1 MSRII
6 DKLVNV
12 SISISKSA
20 ASSDSFNKLLLVAVA
35 PTIDS
40 PPANYAEYGSI
51 AEVVSAGFEE
61 NGAVY
66 NAALVAFSNG
76 ASSIVIA
83 TKGTS
88 ETIANV
94 LDRAFSSGSWYGF
107 ALIGFEKTE
116 YKNAAAWAEAN
127 EKLFGF
133 TTSDK
138 ENPLSEGTYYNTHG
152 WYADSS
158 SETGNAYNDYL
169 HIAVMA
175 KCFTYEAGEETWAYK
190 SLSLVGYSMLTAA
203 ERGTLEGLN
212 INYYVECANGQ
223 ITYPGKTLAG
233 EWIDVIRGK
242 AWLQSDMQNRVYNLF
257 IKNPKVPYTSKGIAL
272 IENQMI
278 ASLKQA
284 QSNGLVAEDEYD
296 SDDNLVAGFTVTV
309 PTAANTTDTERASR
323 NLNACKFTARLA
335 GAIHAVEIKG
345 TLVS

>member
-20 ASSDSFNKLLLVAVA
+20 ANADSFNKLLLVTVA
-35 PTIDS
+35 PTGDN
-40 PPANYAEYGSI
+40 PPANYAEYGSV
-51 AEVVSAGFEE
+51 AEIVSAGFDE
-61 NGAVY
+61 NGEVY

-83 TKGTS
+83 TKGTN
-88 ETIANV
+88 ETVANV
-94 LDRAFSSGSWYGF
+94 LDRAYSSGSWYGF
-107 ALIGFEKTE
+107 ALIGFEDSE
-116 YKNAAAWAEAN
+116 YVNAATWAEAN

-133 TTSDK
+133 TTTK
-138 ENPLSEGTYYNTHG
+138 AENPLGDGAYYNTHG
-152 WYADSS
+152 WYVKDT
-158 SETGNAYNDYL
+158 SETGNTYNAYL

-190 SLSLVGYSMLTAA
+190 SLSLVSDTVLTSA
-203 ERGTLEGLN
+203 ERDALEAINL
-212 INYYVECANGQ
+212 NYYVECANGK
-223 ITYPGKTLAG
+223 ITFPGKTIAG

-242 AWLQSDMQNRVYNLF
+242 AWLQSDMQNRVYSLF
-257 IKNPKVPYTSKGIAL
+257 VKNPKVPYTSKGIAL

-284 QSNGLVAEDEYD
+284 QANGLVAEDEYD
-296 SDDNLVAGFTVTV
+296 DEDNLVAGFTVTV
-309 PTAANTTDTERASR
+309 PTAANTTDAERASR

-335 GAIHAVEIKG
+335 GAIHTVVIKG